1 MALALAATFVVSPA
15 ALTRDLNG
23 PFKRNAELIRERVA
37 DEEPLPYFGRRYWE
51 HANPLLYYAERRLA
65 TPAPDADAAVAAALN
80 HPSRLLLCDRDLLA
94 DLAAA
99 GRSGRTVVEGA
110 RWVLL
115 DLSPLSEEQST

>member
-1 MALALAATFVVSPA
+1 M
-15 ALTRDLNG
+15 
-23 PFKRNAELIRERVA
+23 
-37 DEEPLPYFGRRYWE
+37 
-51 HANPLLYYAERRLA
+51 
-65 TPAPDADAAVAAALN
+65 AAALN

-115 DLSPLSEEQST
+115 DFSPLSEEQST